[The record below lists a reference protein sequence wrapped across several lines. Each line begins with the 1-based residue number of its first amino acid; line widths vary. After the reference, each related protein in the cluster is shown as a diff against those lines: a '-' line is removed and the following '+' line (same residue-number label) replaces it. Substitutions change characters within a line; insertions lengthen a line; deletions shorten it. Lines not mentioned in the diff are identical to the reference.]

1 VGNAARLGI
10 AAAGII
16 AAVVLFVVLRGG
28 DDDDASSPPPAA
40 QTEATT
46 GETETGA
53 GAETETG
60 QDGGTTTDA
69 APPPAPAAP
78 VVRARIT
85 IGPDGPSGIQR
96 IDARRGQRVVITI
109 VSQVPDHAHLHGYDL
124 LVDVGGGR
132 PSRMTFVADTPGRF
146 EMELE
151 DRGQPIADLRVS

>member
-46 GETETGA
+46 GETD
-53 GAETETG
+53 TETG
-60 QDGGTTTDA
+60 PDGGTTTDA

-78 VVRARIT
+78 EVVRARIT
-85 IGPDGPSGIQR
+85 IGPDGPSGVQR
-96 IDARRGQRVVITI
+96 IDARQGQRVVITI
-109 VSQVPDHAHLHGYDL
+109 VSQVTDHAHLHGYDL

-132 PSRMTFVADTPGRF
+132 PARITFVAETPGRF

-151 DRGQPIADLRVS
+151 DRGQPIADLRIS

>member
-1 VGNAARLGI
+1 MGNAARFGI

-28 DDDDASSPPPAA
+28 DDENPSSPAPAA
-40 QTEATT
+40 RQTEATT
-46 GETETGA
+46 GETRKGTEMESDGDAT
-53 GAETETG
+53 TET
-60 QDGGTTTDA
+60 TP
-69 APPPAPAAP
+69 PPPAAP
-78 VVRARIT
+78 EAVRARIT

-109 VSQVPDHAHLHGYDL
+109 VSQVADHAHLHGYDL
-124 LVDVGGGR
+124 FVDVGGGR
-132 PSRMTFVADTPGRF
+132 PTRMTFVADTPGRF